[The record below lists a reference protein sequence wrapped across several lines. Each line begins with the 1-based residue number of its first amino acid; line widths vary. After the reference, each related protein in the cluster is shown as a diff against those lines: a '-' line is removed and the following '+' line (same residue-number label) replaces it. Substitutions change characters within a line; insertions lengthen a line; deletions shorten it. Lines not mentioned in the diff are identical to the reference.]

1 MKMVNALRFISKFD
15 PSPFFIVFIGV
26 LLDIFTTRF
35 ALTLPDMYEANI
47 FGNILW
53 LEMGLYFIFIFTI
66 QTMGFLMLQHNYKS
80 ISIGRNLSY
89 ILAFLPYIAVIN
101 NLEVLK

>member
-1 MKMVNALRFISKFD
+1 MKMANALRIISRLD
-15 PSPFFIVFIGV
+15 PTPFFIVFIGV

-35 ALTLPDMYEANI
+35 ALTLPGMYESNL

-53 LEMGLYFIFIFTI
+53 LEMGLYFVFIFTI
-66 QTMGFLMLQHNYKS
+66 QGIGFLMLQHNYKS
-80 ISIGRNLSY
+80 ISIGRSLSY
-89 ILAFLPYIAVIN
+89 ILAFLPYTAVIN